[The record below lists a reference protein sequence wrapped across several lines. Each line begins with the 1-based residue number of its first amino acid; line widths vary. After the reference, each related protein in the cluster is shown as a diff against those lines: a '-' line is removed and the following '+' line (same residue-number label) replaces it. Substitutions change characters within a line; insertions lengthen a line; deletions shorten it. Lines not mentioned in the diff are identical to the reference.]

1 MGQPLD
7 QQDKQALT
15 QHWDEA
21 KPEIASEFPE
31 ADDADLEEGR
41 NDPDRLIDRLREK
54 FDKDGD
60 GTGDV
65 RQKIQSVAQRF
76 RDR

>member
-21 KPEIASEFPE
+21 KPEIASAFPD
-31 ADDADLEEGR
+31 ADDADIEEGR
-41 NDPDRLIDRLREK
+41 QDPDRLVDRLREK

-60 GTGDV
+60 GEGDI
-65 RQKIQSVAQRF
+65 RQKIQSIAQRF